1 MRLTKGNQL
10 QQLYNKERPMQEF
23 CMISRGCSKPAW
35 WKFQMKSPDWLIKD
49 FQNIK
54 VSFSL
59 ESVKRHSEDQ
69 VSVQACIDEWAE
81 NEEGNPVLFYKFQ
94 GQECRSN
101 LNFAKVI
108 QNPYQKEIPQM
119 FAHKGICVDSTHGT
133 TGYDFLLT
141 SLVCIGWIWWRHP
154 SSMVAFQPWRIHML
168 HVQFFQT
175 IVKKNG

>member
-1 MRLTKGNQL
+1 M
-10 QQLYNKERPMQEF
+10 
-23 CMISRGCSKPAW
+23 
-35 WKFQMKSPDWLIKD
+35 
-49 FQNIK
+49 
-54 VSFSL
+54 
-59 ESVKRHSEDQ
+59 KRHSEDQ

-94 GQECRSN
+94 GQECPSS

-141 SLVCIGWIWWRHP
+141 SLVVLDEFGEDTP
-154 SSMVAFQPWRIHML
+154 VAWLLSNHEEFTCYMCS
-168 HVQFFQT
+168 FFKQ
-175 IVKKNG
+175 